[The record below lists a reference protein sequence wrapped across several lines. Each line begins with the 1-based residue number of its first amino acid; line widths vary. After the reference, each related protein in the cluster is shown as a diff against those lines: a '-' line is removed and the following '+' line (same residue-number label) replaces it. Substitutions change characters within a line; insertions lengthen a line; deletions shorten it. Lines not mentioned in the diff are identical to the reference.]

1 MVKIKIKLTR
11 TLPIDA
17 KHGCTEGKEFD
28 AKYQN
33 TYVGEDGVERLLH
46 TRGTPVEFTGIDG
59 ARCVAFSNEYEVIR

>member
-33 TYVGEDGVERLLH
+33 TYVGEDGVERLLR

-59 ARCVAFSNEYEVIR
+59 ALCVAFSYEYEVIQ